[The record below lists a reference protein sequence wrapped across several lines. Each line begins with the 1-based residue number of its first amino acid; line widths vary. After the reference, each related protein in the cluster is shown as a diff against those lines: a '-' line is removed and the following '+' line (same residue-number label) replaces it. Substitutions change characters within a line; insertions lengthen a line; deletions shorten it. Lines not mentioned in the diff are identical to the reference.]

1 LAWLSLRQLR
11 LDGYH
16 RITGLMTNPNPNP
29 EPDYM
34 KLYDNVRN
42 QNEKLRQQ
50 VSELTQQNEGLS
62 QALEKIQ
69 MVKASQLADAAE
81 GQASINDSK
90 MISDFVMDCL
100 KAKPKQVIIK
110 YRGSVVLE
118 IKPKRND

>member
-1 LAWLSLRQLR
+1 MS
-11 LDGYH
+11 
-16 RITGLMTNPNPNP
+16 NSNSNSNP

-50 VSELTQQNEGLS
+50 VSELTEQNTGLS
-62 QALEKIQ
+62 QALEKVQ
-69 MVKASQLADAAE
+69 MVKASQLADATE

-118 IKPKRND
+118 IKPR